1 MLMNKHRNNIAWVS
15 ILLWLAILAVPPPVV
30 AITISEEEKLS
41 EKFMREVRRHF
52 TFIEDP
58 VLLNYVNSVG
68 KRIIEVLPPQPYNF
82 RFFLIKEDVYNAFA
96 GPGGVIF
103 INSGLLAAMESPD
116 DLAGI
121 LAHEITHVL
130 SRHIS
135 DRIDRSKQIGIVTLA
150 GLVAAI
156 ALGAAGEGSAANAM
170 MVGSMATGQS
180 MALAYSREDE
190 MQADQL
196 GLKILIKAGYHPA
209 GLVSMMKKIRQKQWY
224 DTNQI
229 PTYLRTH
236 PASEERM
243 VYISAWIE
251 RQKDL
256 PEYLSEKGRADFDWI
271 RTRVGALY
279 GEKNQMLAHFSG
291 EVKKRPEDPLAH
303 YGYGLILGRSGRFG
317 EAAAHLKK
325 TIARRAFDAQL
336 LIDLGRVYFLDGRFS
351 EALGTLEGAVAIDPV
366 NPDGLYYLGRTQLA
380 LNKTSEAIAAF
391 ENLLRINPNHR
402 DLMYFAGQAF
412 GQQGNMEEAYYFLGR
427 NYYNQGKI
435 KTAIVQLEKAMD
447 LATKDERKSEIE
459 TLLKELRAEQA
470 KQRTSSNE

>member
-1 MLMNKHRNNIAWVS
+1 
-15 ILLWLAILAVPPPVV
+15 
-30 AITISEEEKLS
+30 
-41 EKFMREVRRHF
+41 
-52 TFIEDP
+52 
-58 VLLNYVNSVG
+58 
-68 KRIIEVLPPQPYNF
+68 
-82 RFFLIKEDVYNAFA
+82 
-96 GPGGVIF
+96 
-103 INSGLLAAMESPD
+103 MESPD

-224 DTNQI
+224 DTSQI

-256 PEYLSEKGRADFDWI
+256 PEYLSEKDRADFDRI
-271 RTRVGALY
+271 RTRVKALY
-279 GEKNQMLAHFSG
+279 GEKDQMLAYFSG

-303 YGYGLILGRSGRFG
+303 YGYGLILARSGRFR
-317 EAAAHLKK
+317 EAAVHLKK

-351 EALGTLEGAVAIDPV
+351 EALGTLEGAVVDRSSQT
-366 NPDGLYYLGRTQLA
+366 RTGCIIWDVPAWPL
-380 LNKTSEAIAAF
+380 
-391 ENLLRINPNHR
+391 
-402 DLMYFAGQAF
+402 
-412 GQQGNMEEAYYFLGR
+412 
-427 NYYNQGKI
+427 I
-435 KTAIVQLEKAMD
+435 KLPRPSP
-447 LATKDERKSEIE
+447 LS
-459 TLLKELRAEQA
+459 
-470 KQRTSSNE
+470 RTC

>member
-1 MLMNKHRNNIAWVS
+1 M
-15 ILLWLAILAVPPPVV
+15 
-30 AITISEEEKLS
+30 
-41 EKFMREVRRHF
+41 
-52 TFIEDP
+52 
-58 VLLNYVNSVG
+58 
-68 KRIIEVLPPQPYNF
+68 LPPQPYNF

-156 ALGAAGEGSAANAM
+156 ALGAAGEGSAANAI

-317 EAAAHLKK
+317 EAAVHLKK

-402 DLMYFAGQAF
+402 DLM
-412 GQQGNMEEAYYFLGR
+412 
-427 NYYNQGKI
+427 
-435 KTAIVQLEKAMD
+435 
-447 LATKDERKSEIE
+447 
-459 TLLKELRAEQA
+459 
-470 KQRTSSNE
+470 